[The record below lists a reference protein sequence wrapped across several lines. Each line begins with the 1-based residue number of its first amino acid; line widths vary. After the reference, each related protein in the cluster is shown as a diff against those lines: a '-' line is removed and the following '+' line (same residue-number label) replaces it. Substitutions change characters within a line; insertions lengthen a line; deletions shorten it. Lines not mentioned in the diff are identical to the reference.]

1 MISARLCTCRCHR
14 TAYNNTTDKTSN
26 YFYSSHPDIFMC
38 RHSRVFVM
46 IMSHATATWLPGLQQ
61 AHCIQNTFLLT
72 DLISLQFIPSV
83 IIITSPRC
91 LKSDPPV
98 KLRRPSHGG
107 WKDWIGF
114 DCGESLEL
122 EILWHSITGFPALN
136 CLLVVKGK
144 FNFAADPL
152 AKTWIFIELFD
163 QNNLTKNSILIVSN
177 LWCIFAFSQV
187 IWASDVPASS
197 TNTATATATTTTTT
211 TCNYSKLSSNNT
223 DIMRWVSVSMFI
235 FSVSLWVCK
244 LNFWVF
250 VLRKNNLKLKH

>member
-1 MISARLCTCRCHR
+1 MLRCISLISWVDIYDQSALDSYVVLCTCRCHR

-98 KLRRPSHGG
+98 
-107 WKDWIGF
+107 
-114 DCGESLEL
+114 
-122 EILWHSITGFPALN
+122 N
-136 CLLVVKGK
+136 C
-144 FNFAADPL
+144 AAGPTADR
-152 AKTWIFIELFD
+152 KIELD
-163 QNNLTKNSILIVSN
+163 LIAVKA
-177 LWCIFAFSQV
+177 W
-187 IWASDVPASS
+187 
-197 TNTATATATTTTTT
+197 
-211 TCNYSKLSSNNT
+211 
-223 DIMRWVSVSMFI
+223 
-235 FSVSLWVCK
+235 
-244 LNFWVF
+244 
-250 VLRKNNLKLKH
+250 NLKYCGTA